1 MTLCITCTG
10 CSYRTPRGYH
20 SLAQIPVLRGNEHC
34 PHCFCSPRVIVA
46 PPDFLM
52 GSASPHPANAEKR
65 HRLYQKFWRT
75 LKDLGVWRD
84 EEYLQRKERRTAR
97 DDLRD
102 NANVHYTCK

>member
-1 MTLCITCTG
+1 MTP
-10 CSYRTPRGYH
+10 S
-20 SLAQIPVLRGNEHC
+20 QIPILRGSNHC
-34 PHCFCSPRVIVA
+34 PHCLCTPCVTTV

-65 HRLYQKFWRT
+65 HRLYQKFWGT

-102 NANVHYTCK
+102 IMPTCVTLVSAFFCTLYTV